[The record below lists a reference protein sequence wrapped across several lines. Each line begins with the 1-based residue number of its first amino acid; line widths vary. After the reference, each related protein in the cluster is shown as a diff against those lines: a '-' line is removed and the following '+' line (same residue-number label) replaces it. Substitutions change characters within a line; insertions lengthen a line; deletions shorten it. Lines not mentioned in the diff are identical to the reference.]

1 MFPRNDVLDH
11 PAGPDLLQYALQGC
25 PVDCGDNWSY
35 EQLLAAINNGAHAS
49 ANEEEAAQACRK
61 EAMERVAEGCC
72 RLIKWN
78 DIKDNVPPNLKISP
92 IAAIPHK
99 SRKFRMILDL
109 SFKLLLNGK
118 RLASV
123 NEASDKTKAP
133 QHAMFELGN
142 VIPRIIWAMA
152 LSKDESTPFLF
163 SKVDLKDGYWRM
175 AVSADDAWNFAYV
188 LPGGKQGDPIQ
199 LVIPDAL
206 QMGWS
211 ESPPFFCA
219 ATETARDVIQAEMH
233 SDIPVPKQPME
244 DIMMNIDWA
253 SIPKHKGPSH
263 SGSDK
268 TKFLKMVEV
277 YIDDFIG
284 VLQSTD
290 ENELRQLS
298 RKILKGI
305 NNVFPPPELTGSKM
319 GPPVSEKK
327 LIEDGTWALRKEV
340 LGWLFDGLART
351 IELPQKKC
359 KEILTELKD
368 VRRIKRLELK
378 RFQKLHGRLQ
388 FTSISIPCGKPI
400 MGQLDRYLATAGK
413 TNKRYINM
421 TDELRNILRDWSAL
435 LRLVG
440 RRPTHVKELV
450 EHRPQYQG
458 FVDASKWGVGG
469 VWFGGTSSMIP
480 IVWFI
485 EWPQEIRDQF
495 CSSSNKTGTITIS
508 DLELTGIL
516 LHWLVLEQAVDTT
529 TLKHN
534 SVAIWCDNLPAVAW
548 TYKFRTSTSPI
559 AARILRALAVRL
571 HEQQTAL
578 LSVEHISGIFNTM
591 ADVASRKH
599 NTNNTAFLTDFS
611 IHFPPPQGACW
622 TLFQFSD
629 KVTSKIFSELL
640 NQQSTL
646 ESWRRLSKKGHVFGQ
661 LGEGSSTSTF
671 KALTPSSVHSLNR
684 NESMCWFC
692 SHSMCVPEAFLQE
705 NEKFEPK
712 QSKYRYAP
720 LQRSLKWT
728 DNLTRWLRR
737 KENIIKKSA
746 NFLRG
751 TDATTHPR
759 NTS

>member
-11 PAGPDLLQYALQGC
+11 PAGPDLLQYALNGC
-25 PVDCGDNWSY
+25 PVDCGSNWSY
-35 EQLLAAINNGAHAS
+35 EQLLAAITKGPHAS
-49 ANEEEAAQACRK
+49 ANMDEAATACRK
-61 EAMERVAEGCC
+61 EAMDRVAEGCC
-72 RLIKWN
+72 RLVYWD
-78 DIKDNVPPNLKISP
+78 DIKDNFPPQLKISP

-118 RLASV
+118 RLESV
-123 NEASDKTKAP
+123 NEASNKAKAP

-152 LSKDESTPFLF
+152 LSKDETTPFMF

-175 AVSADDAWNFAYV
+175 AVNAEDAWNFAYV
-188 LPGGKQGDPIQ
+188 LPGGKPGDPVQ

-219 ATETARDVIQAEMH
+219 ATETARDVIQADMDTNQHVTE
-233 SDIPVPKQPME
+233 QPME

-253 SIPKHKGPSH
+253 SIPKHSGPSN
-263 SGSDK
+263 SGTDK
-268 TKFLKMVEV
+268 TKFLKLVEV

-305 NNVFPPPELTGSKM
+305 NNVFPPPALTGSTM

-359 KEILTELKD
+359 KEILADLKE
-368 VRRIKRLELK
+368 VRRGNRLELR

-388 FTSISIPCGKPI
+388 FAAISIPCGKPI
-400 MGQLDRYLATAGK
+400 LGQLDRYLAKAGR
-413 TNKRYINM
+413 THQQYITM
-421 TDELRNILRDWSAL
+421 TGELRNILRDWSAL

-469 VWFGGTSSMIP
+469 VWFSGIASMIP
-480 IVWFI
+480 IVWFL

-495 CSSSNKTGTITIS
+495 CSSTNKAGQLTIS
-508 DLELTGIL
+508 DMELTGIL
-516 LHWLVLEQAVDTT
+516 LQWLVLEQAVDTA

-571 HEQQTAL
+571 HENQTAL
-578 LSVEHISGIFNTM
+578 LSVEHISGIFNNM

-599 NTNNTAFLTDFS
+599 NTNRKHFLTDFS
-611 IHFPPPQGACW
+611 ARFPPPQDACW

-629 KVTSKIFSELL
+629 KVTSKIYSELL

-646 ESWRRLSKKGHVFGQ
+646 ESWRRLSTKGHDFGQ
-661 LGEGSSTSTF
+661 LGAASSISTLVG
-671 KALTPSSVHSLNR
+671 LTQNLVHSHNR
-684 NESMCWFC
+684 NESMCWSC
-692 SHSMCVPEAFLQE
+692 SHNMCAQEAFLQE
-705 NEKFEPK
+705 NEKFAPK
-712 QSKYRYAP
+712 QSKYRYVP
-720 LQRSLKWT
+720 SPRSLKWT

-737 KENIIKKSA
+737 KENITKKSA
-746 NFLRG
+746 NLLRD
-751 TDATTHPR
+751 TAETTQHPST
-759 NTS
+759 N

>member
-11 PAGPDLLQYALQGC
+11 PAGPDLLRYALNGC
-25 PVDCGDNWSY
+25 PVDCGTDWSY
-35 EQLLAAINNGAHAS
+35 EQLEAAIKNGAHAS
-49 ANEEEAAQACRK
+49 ANETEAASACRK
-61 EAMERVAEGCC
+61 EAIERVKEGCC
-72 RLIKWN
+72 RLVYWDEIKN
-78 DIKDNVPPNLKISP
+78 NIPRKLKISP

-118 RLASV
+118 RLESV
-123 NEASDKTKAP
+123 NESSDKSHAP

-175 AVSADDAWNFAYV
+175 AVNAEDAWNFAYV
-188 LPGGKQGDPIQ
+188 LPGGAPGDRIQ

-219 ATETARDVIQAEMH
+219 ATETARDVIQAEMDTSVH
-233 SDIPVPKQPME
+233 VEKQPME
-244 DIMMNIDWA
+244 EIMMNIDWA
-253 SIPKHKGPSH
+253 SIPKHNGPSP
-263 SGSDK
+263 STTDK
-268 TKFLKMVEV
+268 RKFLKMIEV

-290 ENELRQLS
+290 EYELRQLS

-305 NNVFPPPELTGSKM
+305 NNVFPPPSLTGSKM

-359 KEILTELKD
+359 KEMLLELKA

-400 MGQLDRYLATAGK
+400 MGQLDRYLARAGRA
-413 TNKRYINM
+413 NRNYINM
-421 TDELRNILRDWSAL
+421 TDDLSTILRDWSAL

-440 RRPTHVKELV
+440 RRPTHVRELV

-469 VWFGGTSSMIP
+469 VWFSGIAGMIP
-480 IVWFI
+480 IVWYL
-485 EWPQEIRDQF
+485 EWPQTIRDQF
-495 CSSSNKTGTITIS
+495 CSSTNITGTLTIS
-508 DLELTGIL
+508 DLELTGIF
-516 LHWLVLEQAVDTT
+516 LHWLVLEQSVEIS

-559 AARILRALAVRL
+559 AARILRALAIRL
-571 HEQQTAL
+571 HEHQTAL
-578 LSVEHISGIFNTM
+578 LSVEHISGIFNNM

-599 NTNNTAFLTDFS
+599 STNNKTFLTDFS
-611 IHFPPPQGACW
+611 HTFPPPQDASW
-622 TLFQFSD
+622 TLFQFSNNI
-629 KVTSKIFSELL
+629 TSKVFSELL

-646 ESWRRLSKKGHVFGQ
+646 ESWRRLSKKGHGFGQ
-661 LGEGSSTSTF
+661 LGNDSSTLILTE
-671 KALTPSSVHSLNR
+671 LTPNSVHSHNQ
-684 NESMCWFC
+684 NESMCWSC
-692 SHSMCVPEAFLQE
+692 SHNMCDPEAFLQE
-705 NEKFEPK
+705 NEKFAPK

-720 LQRSLKWT
+720 LPRSLKWT

-746 NFLRG
+746 SLLKDTAEKTQHQDIN
-751 TDATTHPR
+751 
-759 NTS
+759 